1 MGTIL
6 IHKAK
11 IINEGNSFRGSV
23 LIEGN
28 KISKIFKDDVPESVL
43 KSAEVIDAEDKWL
56 LPGVIDSH
64 VHFRE
69 PGLTA
74 KGDFASESRAAVAG
88 GVTSVMDM
96 PNCKPATTSMA
107 ELDKKVELAKEKC
120 LTNYAFYLG
129 ATNDN
134 IEEVVNADPSKVCGI
149 KVFVGQSTGNMR
161 VDDPKVL
168 ERIFAESKLPVA
180 THRLG

>member
-1 MGTIL
+1 M

-23 LIEGN
+23 LIEGK
-28 KISKIFKDDVPESVL
+28 KISKIFKDDVPESVM

-69 PGLTA
+69 PGLTQ
-74 KGDFASESRAAVAG
+74 KGDFQSESRAAVAG
-88 GVTSVMDM
+88 GVTSIMDM
-96 PNCKPATTSMA
+96 PNCLPPTTSMA
-107 ELDKKVELAKEKC
+107 EVDKKIELAKQKC
-120 LTNYAFYLG
+120 LTNFAFYLG

-134 IEEVVNADPSKVCGI
+134 VEE
-149 KVFVGQSTGNMR
+149 STGANILKPMFL
-161 VDDPKVL
+161 PMKFA
-168 ERIFAESKLPVA
+168 RILPSVV
-180 THRLG
+180 TFQILRWLVSQVSFSE